1 MKLKRFLPLLAVICA
16 LALTACD
23 PSTGGGTGAGTD
35 TNPGAGTTASSS
47 DNNYDILTCTDT
59 DGGVYTFK
67 QTKAPAV
74 NASIRAAAA
83 GGGNWDYKVEKVIK
97 LSGTYTGNI
106 KEASTKLVLTIKN
119 VSDDAGVLVSIKEE
133 ESFDFTIA
141 QNSFV
146 TQVPQITP
154 PVRREVF
161 GFYGPEWLIN
171 YTMKTNSGGQ
181 PANRAVSSLPSDASR
196 EAAAGSGQV
205 TINVMSFTDEVPG
218 LVEYARTQEINL
230 NKTIV
235 ATTNGEYQ
243 PTLNEMLEKNE
254 VDIFAAEAAFVLNY
268 SKGWYEEYALPYKD
282 LIEDFDEKLE
292 DAQIA
297 PYVKE
302 LGSNSDGDI
311 VALGYQS
318 TGCCFIYRRSLA
330 KEIFGTDDPATIAE
344 KIGADTG
351 NFTKFFEAAAECKK
365 HNVSI
370 MSSLGD
376 IWRMVEASATK
387 DWIDEENDKLYID
400 SSREAFLDI
409 AKQCIDNGWVNN
421 EQDWTEGW
429 YADMKGKNGSYGD
442 WAVCAAPVTNFWG
455 GTWIFATKQL
465 LEEGN
470 EAKKEAVAKIIEYI
484 TLNTGNN
491 GILYKWAN
499 GSFSRGI
506 KDSVQSAVVMNAVDG
521 TNELCGGQDIHKEYL
536 KADKKAPGNLYTTW
550 DEDINSLWLTQV
562 RAYARGDKTRN
573 QALADFKA
581 RTSDILGL

>member
-16 LALTACD
+16 FALTACD

-35 TNPGAGTTASSS
+35 TKPGAGTTASSS

-205 TINVMSFTDEVPG
+205 TINVMSFTNEVPG
-218 LVEYARTQEINL
+218 LVERYVNAHPEENIQLKTTQ
-230 NKTIV
+230 V

-254 VDIFAAEAAFVLNY
+254 VDIFAAEAAFVLKY

-297 PYVKE
+297 PYVQAI
-302 LGSNSDGDI
+302 GSNSNEDI

-330 KEIFGTDDPATIAE
+330 KTIFGTDDPATIEE
-344 KIGADTG
+344 KIGAGTG
-351 NFTKFFEAAAECKK
+351 DFEKFFKAAEECKK
-365 HNVSI
+365 HDVSI
-370 MSSLGD
+370 LSSLGD
-376 IWRMVEASATK
+376 LYRMVEAAAK
-387 DWIDEENDKLYID
+387 DPWFDDDYDIHLD
-400 SSREAFLDI
+400 STRKVYLDY
-409 AKQCIDNGWVNN
+409 AKKCIDNGWVNN
-421 EQDWTEGW
+421 LQDWTDGW
-429 YADMKGKNGSYGD
+429 YADMKGKNGTYGD
-442 WAVCAAPVTNFWG
+442 WAVCEAPVAGFWG
-455 GTWIFATKQL
+455 GTWIFASNHLK
-465 LEEGN
+465 EEGN
-470 EAKKEAVAKIIEYI
+470 KTKLAAVAKIIEYI
-484 TLNTGNN
+484 SRRS
-491 GILYKWAN
+491 
-499 GSFSRGI
+499 GSGRSPAG
-506 KDSVQSAVVMNAVDG
+506 
-521 TNELCGGQDIHKEYL
+521 
-536 KADKKAPGNLYTTW
+536 P
-550 DEDINSLWLTQV
+550 
-562 RAYARGDKTRN
+562 
-573 QALADFKA
+573 
-581 RTSDILGL
+581 